1 VEYIPIIRSESQ
13 LASGDCRRG
22 PFGCAA
28 VNLVLYNG
36 GSKAYFGADVGR
48 RACGVITD
56 RQEDMRRAKREIKK
70 DEPTQAEKTARE
82 EHVVEPEDALPE
94 VTLSQM
100 PEAIRQAAGRAGWN
114 ELMPVQAKTL
124 PYILA
129 GRDMMVQSRTGSG
142 KTGAFVMPILHRM
155 DPNRNET
162 QAMILVP
169 TRELA
174 LQVFNEC
181 KMLAGDSGVRS
192 IAVYGGVGYG
202 AQMEAFKKGA
212 HIVVGTP
219 GRILDHLLRGTLRL
233 GGLEILVFDEADRML
248 SMGFYPDMKEIKR
261 YLPRRLSNA
270 YMFSAT
276 FPPHV
281 MALAG
286 EFLTHPQMLSL
297 SRDVVHVPQTEQ
309 AFYNVAPMEKD
320 RALVRLIEVENPA
333 SALIFCNTKQMVHY
347 VSVVLQRFGYDADEL
362 SADLPQKKREKL
374 LERLKQA
381 RLKFL
386 VATDLAARGLDIP
399 ALSHVIQYEPPED
412 PEAYIHRA
420 GRTGRAGASGVN
432 ISLVSGEQL
441 TQLRRIA
448 ARFEI
453 DLLERT
459 PPSEADVQRVVSE
472 RLLVALEA
480 RLRNRDRVQVER
492 MQRFAPL
499 AEAIAEGDNH
509 SIMAML
515 LDDYYQETLQSQQQA
530 PEPVDYSA
538 PSATKS
544 VRRSRP
550 PRRRPGGDRGGSGS

>member
-1 VEYIPIIRSESQ
+1 
-13 LASGDCRRG
+13 
-22 PFGCAA
+22 
-28 VNLVLYNG
+28 
-36 GSKAYFGADVGR
+36 
-48 RACGVITD
+48 
-56 RQEDMRRAKREIKK
+56 MRRAKKNAKPQELT
-70 DEPTQAEKTARE
+70 PAEKKERE

-94 VTLSQM
+94 VTLRDL
-100 PEAIRQAAGRAGWN
+100 PDAIRKAAERAGWD

-142 KTGAFVMPILHRM
+142 KTGAFVMPILHRIE
-155 DPNRNET
+155 PKRNET
-162 QAMILVP
+162 QAMVLVP

-174 LQVFNEC
+174 GQVYSEC

-192 IAVYGGVGYG
+192 VAVYGGVGYG
-202 AQMEAFKKGA
+202 PQIDAFKKGA

-219 GRILDHLLRGTLRL
+219 GRILDHLLRGTLKL
-233 GGLEILVFDEADRML
+233 DGLEILVFDEADRML

-286 EFLTHPQMLSL
+286 EFLTQPQMLSL

-320 RALVRLIEVENPA
+320 RALVRLIEVENPT

-347 VSVVLQRFGYDADEL
+347 VSVVLKRFGYDADEL

-374 LERLKQA
+374 LQRLKQA

-448 ARFEI
+448 ARYEI
-453 DLLERT
+453 DLLEKK
-459 PPSEADVQRVVSE
+459 PPSEADVQRIVSE

-499 AEAIAEGDNH
+499 AEAIAEGDDH
-509 SIMAML
+509 SIMSML
-515 LDDYYQETLQSQQQA
+515 LDDYYQETLQSPQQA
-530 PEPVDYSA
+530 PEPVDYRP
-538 PSATKS
+538 PSAKKS
-544 VRRSRP
+544 PEKRR
-550 PRRRPGGDRGGSGS
+550 PRRRPKGGDSGSSRRS